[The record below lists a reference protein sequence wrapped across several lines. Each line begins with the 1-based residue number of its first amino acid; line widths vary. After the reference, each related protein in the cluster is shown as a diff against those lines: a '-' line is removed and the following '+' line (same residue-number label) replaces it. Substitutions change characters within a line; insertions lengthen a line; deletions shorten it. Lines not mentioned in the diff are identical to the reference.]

1 MDSMLYSKMTL
12 RGITSRNRV
21 VVSPMCQYSASDG
34 MANDYHLVHL
44 GRFALGGAGIVIAEA
59 TAVEARGRITGGDL
73 GLWSDA
79 QIEPLRRVTDFLRGH
94 GAVPGVQLGH
104 AGRKAS
110 TQAPWKGHGPLTEAD
125 RQRGDPPWPVV
136 GPSAIAAGPGWP
148 VPHALSE
155 DDMAVIVEA
164 WADAAH
170 RADLAGFDIIDL
182 HGAHG
187 YLLHSFLSPLSNH
200 RTDRYGGS
208 IENRMRFPLQVVET
222 VRRRWPQHKATFY
235 RLSVVDGVE
244 GGWTLEDS
252 EIFCRELYERDV
264 DVIDVSSGGPI
275 ADRSND
281 ARIRRTYGFHAP
293 YSAHIRRKLGGLVA
307 TVGLVV
313 EGPQAEAILRAGDA
327 DLIAVGREFQN
338 DPNWALHAQSQL
350 LGERFSD
357 WPPQSGWWLD
367 KRASLLR
374 SLREAGENPLDRYKN
389 CDSGA
394 PPLKED

>member
-1 MDSMLYSKMTL
+1 MSTMLYSTMTL
-12 RGITSRNRV
+12 RGMTSRNRIM
-21 VVSPMCQYSASDG
+21 VSPMCQYSARDG
-34 MANDYHLVHL
+34 IANDYHLVHL

-59 TAVEARGRITGGDL
+59 TAVEARGRITSGDL
-73 GLWSDA
+73 GLWCDA
-79 QIEPLRRVTDFLRGH
+79 QIEPLRRVTEFLREH

-125 RQRGDPPWPVV
+125 RERGDPPWVVV
-136 GPSAIAAGPGWP
+136 GPSAIPAGPGWP

-155 DDMAVIVEA
+155 EDMTAIIDA
-164 WADAAH
+164 WCDAAH
-170 RADLAGFDIIDL
+170 RADLAGFDIIDF

-187 YLLHSFLSPLSNH
+187 YLLHSFLSSLSNH
-200 RTDRYGGS
+200 RIDHYGGS
-208 IENRMRFPLQVVET
+208 IENRMRFPLQVVEA
-222 VRRRWPQHKATFY
+222 VRRRWPSHKATFY
-235 RLSVVDGVE
+235 RLSVVDGIE
-244 GGWTLEDS
+244 GGWTLQDS
-252 EIFCRELYERDV
+252 EIFCRELYERGV
-264 DVIDVSSGGPI
+264 DVIDVSSGGAI
-275 ADRSND
+275 ADRTSD

-293 YSAHIRRKLGGLVA
+293 YSAHLRRTLGGLVA

-313 EGPQAEAILRAGDA
+313 EGRQAEAILQAGDA

-367 KRASLLR
+367 KRTSLLTNLQR
-374 SLREAGENPLDRYKN
+374 SGESPLDRYR
-389 CDSGA
+389 DQDFLV
-394 PPLKED
+394 PQLIED